1 MRDVN
6 KATMPDPTAYKI
18 DTDKAE
24 SFSVGD
30 FEMHPL
36 VFTPEIHSYLNIGE
50 PGAVN
55 SWHTHMPTY
64 DQIAITIA
72 GKGRFR
78 IEQEDGSEQVVD
90 TEPGDV
96 VYLPGGIYHQIE
108 TRGDEEFQYYAI
120 NQSMRH
126 GRLEML
132 FEDWDGYDDFED
144 WPVALWVDR
153 ERDEIYR
160 KNDDAIAEE

>member
-6 KATMPDPTAYKI
+6 KDMMPDPTGYKI
-18 DTDKAE
+18 DVDEVE
-24 SFSVGD
+24 SFTVGD

-36 VFTPEIHSYLNIGE
+36 VFNNEIHSYLNVGE

-55 SWHTHMPTY
+55 PWHTHVPTY
-64 DQIAITIA
+64 DQIAICRA
-72 GKGRFR
+72 GEGRFT
-78 IEQEDGSEQVVD
+78 IEQRDGSHQVIE

-96 VYLPGGIYHQIE
+96 VYLPGGIHHQIE
-108 TRGDEEFQYYAI
+108 SIGDEPFEYYAI

-132 FEDWDGYDDFED
+132 FEDWDGYADFEE
-144 WPVALWVDR
+144 WPVALWIDR
-153 ERDEIYR
+153 ERDEIIQ
-160 KNDDAIAEE
+160 KNEPALSEE

>member
-6 KATMPDPTAYKI
+6 KETMPDPTGYKI
-18 DTDKAE
+18 DVDAAE
-24 SFSVGD
+24 SFTVGD

-36 VFTPEIHSYLNIGE
+36 VFNNEIHSYLNIGE

-55 SWHTHMPTY
+55 PWHTHMPTY
-64 DQIAITIA
+64 DQIAICIE
-72 GKGRFR
+72 GKGRFT
-78 IEQEDGSEQVVD
+78 IEQRDGGHQEIE

-96 VYLPGGIYHQIE
+96 VYLPGGIHHQIE
-108 TRGDEEFQYYAI
+108 TVGDEPFKYYAI

-132 FEDWDGYDDFED
+132 FEDWDGYSDFEE

-153 ERDEIYR
+153 ERDEIIQ
-160 KNDDAIAEE
+160 KNEAALSEE